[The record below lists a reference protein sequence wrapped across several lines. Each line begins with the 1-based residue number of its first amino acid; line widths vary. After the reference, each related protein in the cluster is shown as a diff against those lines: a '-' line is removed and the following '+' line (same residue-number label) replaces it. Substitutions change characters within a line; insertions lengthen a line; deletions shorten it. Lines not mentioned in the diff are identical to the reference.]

1 MNIVFLDIDGVLT
14 YDGYEKHEAAH
25 IDENKVEL
33 LAEIVKETDSKIV
46 LISSWR
52 GQFVNGSYVHP
63 KIYYLLI
70 RILEKYGLLIS
81 DIVPYIKVEI
91 TDKRD
96 VSLLTLDDLSKIEIN
111 PETGRAA
118 EVHQWLCSHPEVKRF
133 VILDDED
140 NAWDYYGYEKY
151 WIQPNYYDKNGGLLK
166 EHVNRA
172 IAILQNGDDKTLQ

>member
-52 GQFVNGSYVHP
+52 GRFINGSYVHP
-63 KIYYLLI
+63 KIYYILI
-70 RILEKYGLLIS
+70 KILEKYGLLIS

-96 VSLLTLDDLSKIEIN
+96 TSSLTLNDLSKIEIN

-118 EVHQWLCSHPEVKRF
+118 ETRSC
-133 VILDDED
+133 
-140 NAWDYYGYEKY
+140 AEKK
-151 WIQPNYYDKNGGLLK
+151 PD
-166 EHVNRA
+166 
-172 IAILQNGDDKTLQ
+172 

>member
-1 MNIVFLDIDGVLT
+1 MKIVFLDIDGVLT
-14 YDGYEKHEAAH
+14 YDGYENRETAH

-33 LAEIVKETDSKIV
+33 LAEIIKETDSKIV

-52 GQFVNGSYVHP
+52 GQFRNGLYVHP
-63 KIYYLLI
+63 KIYYI
-70 RILEKYGLLIS
+70 MVKILQKHGLSIN
-81 DIVPYIKVEI
+81 DIVPYINVEI
-91 TDKRD
+91 TDKRE

-140 NAWDYYGYEKY
+140 NAWDYYGYERY
-151 WIQPNYYDKNGGLLK
+151 WIQTNYYDKNGGLSK

-172 IAILQNGDDKTLQ
+172 IAILLNGDDKKSQ

>member
-1 MNIVFLDIDGVLT
+1 MKIVFLDIDGVLT
-14 YDGYEKHEAAH
+14 YDGYENRETAH
-25 IDENKVEL
+25 IDESKVEL
-33 LAEIVKETDSKIV
+33 LAKIIKETNSKIV

-63 KIYYLLI
+63 KIYYILV
-70 RILEKYGLLIS
+70 RILEKHGLSIK

-96 VSLLTLDDLSKIEIN
+96 ISLLTLNDLSKIKIN

-118 EVHQWLCSHPEVKRF
+118 EVHQWLCHHSEVERF

-140 NAWDYYGYEKY
+140 SEWKYFGYDKY
-151 WIQPNYYDKNGGLLK
+151 WIQPNYYDKNGGLSK

-172 IAILQNGDDKTLQ
+172 ITILLNVDNKTLQ